1 VWGGRLRWPQ
11 PDEWVVAH
19 ELADGVVTPKVAPT
33 EDPTDKPDSPRMPS
47 SELDAHR
54 EVGLIVKELKTVK
67 RLLEVFEEDWSKT
80 DLAAKEAKEVK
91 KEIKEQKKLSAHSEV
106 AEVAAR

>member
-1 VWGGRLRWPQ
+1 VRAIIRDGDTAFVGSQSLR
-11 PDEWVVAH
+11 A
-19 ELADGVVTPKVAPT
+19 L
-33 EDPTDKPDSPRMPS
+33 
-47 SELDAHR
+47 ELDARR
-54 EVGLIVKELKTVK
+54 EIGLIVKESKTVK

-91 KEIKEQKKLSAHSEV
+91 KEIKEQKKLAAHSEV

>member
-1 VWGGRLRWPQ
+1 MRVQKLPGIRMHVRAMIRDGEAAFVGSQSLR
-11 PDEWVVAH
+11 A
-19 ELADGVVTPKVAPT
+19 L
-33 EDPTDKPDSPRMPS
+33 
-47 SELDAHR
+47 ELDARR